1 MRNFTSALRC
11 FWLITVLAGVTPTPV
26 LAQSA
31 GDWNRTQQIKP
42 GTSLTVAL
50 TDGSTVRGRF
60 VGASATELALE
71 VSGRRTTLEAAG
83 IQRVRTRGRGLP
95 IGLAIGLGAGL
106 GIGLPVNA
114 IAANEGGGSPGT
126 AAIVGGAV
134 GGALLGVLLGN
145 GSTVYDRAT
154 PPSYDRATP
163 PGNDRVTP
171 PGRTSGGSVDFQ
183 RQLTP
188 GQTLVVIDAHGQRM
202 TGIVRDVTA
211 VSFAL
216 DTANGIATFGDGVV
230 AITPIQ
236 DSLRN
241 GAVIGGVSGGAI
253 AAAIPA
259 SEHRLLHTLAGAG
272 AGIGVGMLVDKLFP
286 HSVLH
291 VTYAPL
297 AGAAES
303 KSIGVSPWIVREG
316 IGVSVTLTY

>member
-1 MRNFTSALRC
+1 MRNFASVLRL
-11 FWLITVLAGVTPTPV
+11 FWLIAVLAGITPTPV
-26 LAQSA
+26 LAQGA

-42 GTSLTVAL
+42 GSLLTVVL
-50 TDGSTVRGRF
+50 TDGSTVHGRF

-71 VSGRRTTLEAAG
+71 VSGRRTTLEAAE
-83 IQRVRTRGRGLP
+83 IQRVRTRGRGLA

-134 GGALLGVLLGN
+134 GGALLGALLGN
-145 GSTVYDRAT
+145 GKTVYDRAT
-154 PPSYDRATP
+154 S
-163 PGNDRVTP
+163 
-171 PGRTSGGSVDFQ
+171 PGRTSGSSVDFQ
-183 RQLTP
+183 RQLAK
-188 GQTLVVIDAHGQRM
+188 GQVLVVTDAHGQRM

-211 VSFAL
+211 VLFAL

-259 SEHRLLHTLAGAG
+259 DEHRLLHALAGAG

-291 VTYAPL
+291 VTYAPV
-297 AGAAES
+297 AGAAEP

-316 IGVSVTLTY
+316 MGFSVTLTY